1 MHLDFSATTVSV
13 VTVLHYTHYTINDD
27 NGSVNATDVYLG
39 TPSIGTGLYT
49 LHTTYL
55 SVCQL
60 HSSSLVDILAF
71 NCQNRALPR
80 RVHGSTVIAN
90 FEVSFCVYS

>member
-13 VTVLHYTHYTINDD
+13 VTVLHYTHYTTNND
-27 NGSVNATDVYLG
+27 NGSVDATDIHYG
-39 TPSIGTGLYT
+39 TPNLGTGLYT
-49 LHTTYL
+49 LHTIFL

-71 NCQNRALPR
+71 NCQNRALHR
-80 RVHGSTVIAN
+80 RVRGSTVKLT
-90 FEVSFCVYS
+90 